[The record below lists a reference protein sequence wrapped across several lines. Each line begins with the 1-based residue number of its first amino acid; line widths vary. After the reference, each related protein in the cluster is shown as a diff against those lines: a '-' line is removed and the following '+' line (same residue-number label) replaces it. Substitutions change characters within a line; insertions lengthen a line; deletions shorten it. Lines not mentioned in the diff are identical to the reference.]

1 MDKERLE
8 SLITALKMVNNDFT
22 NIINSFKYLPSKMT
36 PFIKASQDEEFKKH
50 NEAIENIKN
59 SILIDSK
66 NKPLDL
72 PAIDN
77 KYQKWLIDSIKPANQ
92 SEKAIVLSDFLK
104 NYIIE
109 LKPEPLMTMVNS
121 TLYNAI
127 SNLVLLNRKAS
138 IFDKFSYKELS
149 CDICEKKRKDKL
161 QEIFKK
167 FL

>member
-8 SLITALKMVNNDFT
+8 SLIIALKMVNNDFT
-22 NIINSFKYLPSKMT
+22 NIINSFKYLSSKMT

-50 NEAIENIKN
+50 NEAIENIKS
-59 SILIDSK
+59 SILTASK

-104 NYIIE
+104 NYIRE
-109 LKPEPLMTMVNS
+109 LKPEPLMTMVS
-121 TLYNAI
+121 PTLYNTI
-127 SNLVLLNRKAS
+127 SNLVLLNRKTS

-149 CDICEKKRKDKL
+149 CDICEKKRKDEL
-161 QEIFKK
+161 QEMFKK